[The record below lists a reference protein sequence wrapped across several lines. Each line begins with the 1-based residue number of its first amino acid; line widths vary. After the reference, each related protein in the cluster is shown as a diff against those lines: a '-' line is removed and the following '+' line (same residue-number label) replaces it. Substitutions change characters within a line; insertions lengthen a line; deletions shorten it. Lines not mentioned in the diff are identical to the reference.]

1 MSATEILLAGERL
14 EPRPS
19 GALHWPARA
28 LLVVGDLHLGRSERL
43 ARQGAGL
50 LPPYETTDTLNR
62 LEEEIGALAPRLVI
76 CLGDSFDDLE
86 AAAAL
91 AEDVA
96 LRIERL
102 AAGRRWIWVAG
113 NHDPGPV
120 DLPGTHLAEAA
131 LGPLVF
137 RHIAEPGAALGP
149 SRGEVSAHFHP
160 KARVSRRG
168 QRISRPCFLAD
179 DQRVILPAFGTY
191 TGGLD
196 ALNPAFDPLL
206 APTARALL
214 LGRKV
219 TPLSR
224 MELVR

>member
-1 MSATEILLAGERL
+1 MSETDIILAGERL
-14 EPRPS
+14 TPRPS
-19 GALHWPARA
+19 GVLHWPARG

-62 LEEEIGALAPRLVI
+62 LDEEIARLRPRLVI

-91 AEDVA
+91 TGDVA

-131 LGPLVF
+131 LAPLVF
-137 RHIAEPGAALGP
+137 RHIADPRAMLGP
-149 SRGEVSAHFHP
+149 DRGEVSAHFHP
-160 KARVSRRG
+160 KARVSLRG

-179 DQRVILPAFGTY
+179 ERRVILPAFGTY

-214 LGRKV
+214 LGRNL
-219 TPLSR
+219 TPVSR
-224 MELVR
+224 MELA

>member
-1 MSATEILLAGERL
+1 MNGTEILLAGERL
-14 EPRPS
+14 DPRPS
-19 GALHWPARA
+19 GALYWPAQS

-50 LPPYETTDTLNR
+50 LPPYETADTLNR
-62 LEEEIGALAPRLVI
+62 LEEEIARLRPRVVV

-91 AEDVA
+91 TGDVA

-102 AAGRRWIWVAG
+102 AAGRRWIWIAG

-131 LGPLVF
+131 LAPLVF
-137 RHIAEPGAALGP
+137 RHIAESGAVLGP
-149 SRGEVSAHFHP
+149 SLGEVSAHFHP

-168 QRISRPCFLAD
+168 QRISRPCFLVD
-179 DQRVILPAFGTY
+179 ENRVILPAFGTY

-196 ALNPAFDPLL
+196 ALSPAFDPLL

-219 TPLSR
+219 TPVSR
-224 MELVR
+224 MELA